1 MSRGRT
7 IVLALSGVLLLL
19 VGVIVAGPEWFGP
32 LAPLVQRSLEAWL
45 GNTGLAL
52 FLIGLAA
59 VLSSA
64 VIASGSSESAATAT
78 RVDLE
83 SVLGGVNSAV
93 TGAAFDRQLRELAE
107 PLGVDEREELESRLR
122 EAVHHTA
129 VTVLART
136 DGPTVSAARASIER
150 GEWTTD
156 PQAAAFFTRSPLP
169 WLVRLREW
177 LRPQPGFE
185 QRLERVLFELETKME
200 LDERSSH
207 ESHHSR
213 SDAAHGLRP
222 DAEGRG
228 VRHRVDDPERGST
241 SDRTEATVRVGPDDS
256 SEELIASRRFGLAV
270 GLIAVAVGLIT
281 SVTTPFVLGFLAVGY
296 SLTKYVTRSPAPAIE
311 VTRVVAAEAPVPG
324 DLVEVEL
331 TVENVGDRPLPDLR
345 VIDAPPEAL
354 PVVDGAPS
362 MATSLP
368 PGGSASLR
376 YVLRAVRGTFTFEE
390 TRLVSRDLG
399 NVKERS
405 IRVDVPSRLTGSTS
419 LDEPALREQA
429 NQRIG
434 AVKTDRAGS
443 GVEFY
448 GTREYRPGDPL
459 SRVDW
464 NQLAKTGELTTVDF
478 REQRAP
484 TVSIVL
490 DQRESSRIAP
500 TTASLDAVDLGV
512 YAAEQTFLTLLE
524 LGTDVGLVTYG
535 DRLTDVEP
543 ASGSTQ
549 RALVQSRLRATTD
562 RYAAALGGSEVD
574 ATGAVFQRLSPEPAM
589 IDYHVPQN
597 AQVLL
602 LSPVTDEFAVEVTD
616 RLAAVGHPVTVL
628 SPSVAGTGSL
638 GARRA
643 RLERACRLEALRDQG
658 TPVIDWRPDEPLQ
671 LAVSRA
677 TGVMAGP

>member
-7 IVLALSGVLLLL
+7 IVFALSGVLLLL
-19 VGVIVAGPEWFGP
+19 VGVIVTNPEWLGP

-45 GNTGLAL
+45 GNTGFAL
-52 FLIGLAA
+52 LLIGLTAI
-59 VLSSA
+59 LLSA

-78 RVDLE
+78 RVDLDA
-83 SVLGGVNSAV
+83 VLGGVDSAV
-93 TGAAFDRQLRELAE
+93 TGSAFDRQVRRLAE
-107 PLGVDEREELESRLR
+107 PMGVDEREELESGLR
-122 EAVHHTA
+122 EAVHQTA

-136 DGPTVSAARASIER
+136 EGLTVAAARAAIER
-150 GEWTTD
+150 GEWTSD
-156 PQAAAFFTRSPLP
+156 PQASTFFTRLPLP

-185 QRLERVLFELETKME
+185 QRLERVLFELETKLE
-200 LDERSSH
+200 LDEWSSH
-207 ESHHSR
+207 ETHHSR
-213 SDAAHGLRP
+213 SGASHGLRQ
-222 DAEGRG
+222 DAEGRA
-228 VRHRVDDPERGST
+228 VRHRVDDPGRGST
-241 SDRTEATVRVGPDDS
+241 SDRAEATVRVRPEDA
-256 SEELIASRRFGLAV
+256 SEERVSSRRFGLAV
-270 GLIAVAVGLIT
+270 GLIAVAVSLIT
-281 SVTTPFVLGFLAVGY
+281 GVTTPFLLGFLAVGY
-296 SLTKYVTRSPAPAIE
+296 SLTKYLTRPPAPAVE
-311 VTRVVAAEAPVPG
+311 VTRVLAAEAPVPG
-324 DLVEVEL
+324 DQVEVEL
-331 TVENVGDRPLPDLR
+331 TIENVGDRPLPDLR
-345 VIDAPPEAL
+345 VIDTPPEAL

-376 YVLRAVRGTFTFEE
+376 YVLRAMRGTFTFEG

-399 NVKERS
+399 NGKERS
-405 IRVDVPSRLTGSTS
+405 IGVDVPTRLTGSTS

-429 NQRIG
+429 TQRIG
-434 AVKTDRAGS
+434 AVKTDQAGS

-500 TTASLDAVDLGV
+500 TVASLDAVDLGV

-524 LGTDVGLVTYG
+524 MGTDVGLITYG
-535 DRLTDVEP
+535 EHLTDVEP

-574 ATGAVFQRLSPEPAM
+574 ATGVVFQRRSPEPAM
-589 IDYHVPQN
+589 VDYHVPSS

-602 LSPVTDEFAVEVTD
+602 LSPVTDEFAIEVTE

-643 RLERACRLEALRDQG
+643 RLDRACRLEAIRDQG

-671 LAVSRA
+671 LAISRA